1 MKSKNNKKFNV
12 SIILPNYNSQN
23 FIKFT
28 IQSIIGQ
35 TFKNWELILVDD
47 NSNAETKKIIN
58 QYKKYKKIKIYQLKK
73 NKGAGYC
80 RNFAIKKSKYEYLAF
95 IDSDDIWKKNKL
107 KKHLKFIEKNNYDFS
122 YTSYRTFSED
132 QKKNSAIN
140 PPRLFNF
147 NSFTKNTSI
156 ATSTMIVKKK
166 AAKGIKFTNTEI
178 CEDYYFK
185 CKILKKVS
193 NAYLLDDYLTYYRIR
208 KDSLQSNKLK
218 NFFWIWKINS
228 QYNKFNFFQNLISL
242 FFISLNSLLKYGFK

>member
-1 MKSKNNKKFNV
+1 M
-12 SIILPNYNSQN
+12 IL
-23 FIKFT
+23 
-28 IQSIIGQ
+28 
-35 TFKNWELILVDD
+35 
-47 NSNAETKKIIN
+47 
-58 QYKKYKKIKIYQLKK
+58 
-73 NKGAGYC
+73 
-80 RNFAIKKSKYEYLAF
+80 
-95 IDSDDIWKKNKL
+95 
-107 KKHLKFIEKNNYDFS
+107 
-122 YTSYRTFSED
+122 
-132 QKKNSAIN
+132 
-140 PPRLFNF
+140 
-147 NSFTKNTSI
+147 
-156 ATSTMIVKKK
+156 KKK

>member
-1 MKSKNNKKFNV
+1 MKSKNNKKLNV

-35 TFKNWELILVDD
+35 SFKNWELILVDD

-80 RNFAIKKSKYEYLAF
+80 RNFAIKKSKYKYLAF
-95 IDSDDIWKKNKL
+95 IDSDDIWKKDKL
-107 KKHLKFIEKNNYDFS
+107 KKHLKFIEENNYDFS
-122 YTSYRTFSED
+122 YTSYRTFSDD
-132 QKKNSAIN
+132 QKKNSVIN

-156 ATSTMIVKKK
+156 ATSTMILKK

-185 CKILKKVS
+185 CKILKK
-193 NAYLLDDYLTYYRIR
+193 
-208 KDSLQSNKLK
+208 
-218 NFFWIWKINS
+218 
-228 QYNKFNFFQNLISL
+228 
-242 FFISLNSLLKYGFK
+242 